1 MQRQTRP
8 PTSDGGHAAVGTSS
22 GIGTGSSAVA
32 GGGGGALEDGD
43 SSGTVVGSVGGGVGG
58 AEYDTYESYGPAAG
72 DHTATRP
79 TKSAPHARQ
88 VHSLYTSLA
97 TIVDVLETPSLE
109 RDTTRIILPPTCKG
123 AGTGGGRGRGS
134 RG

>member
-22 GIGTGSSAVA
+22 GSGTGSSAVA

-43 SSGTVVGSVGGGVGG
+43 SGTGVGSVGGSVGG
-58 AEYDTYESYGPAAG
+58 AEYDPYGPAAG

-79 TKSAPHARQ
+79 AKSAPHARQ
-88 VHSLYTSLA
+88 VHSLYASLA
-97 TIVDVLETPSLE
+97 TIADVLETPSLE
-109 RDTTRIILPPTCKG
+109 G
-123 AGTGGGRGRGS
+123 
-134 RG
+134 